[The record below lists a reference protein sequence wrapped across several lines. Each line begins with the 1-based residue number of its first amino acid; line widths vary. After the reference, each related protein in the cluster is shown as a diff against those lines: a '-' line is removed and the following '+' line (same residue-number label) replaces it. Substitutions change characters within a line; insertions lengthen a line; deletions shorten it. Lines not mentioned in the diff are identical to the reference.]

1 MEHFVEGWTTP
12 IDYQLKKNGVPFDAT
27 GMTVELILRDK
38 NGVEVIEGGSTAWS
52 DAPNSIARYSP
63 SATDLT
69 VARSPM
75 RVHWKVVDG
84 AGKVAFFPK
93 GEYEQWVIHQP

>member
-1 MEHFVEGWTTP
+1 MENFVEGWTTP
-12 IDYQLKKNGVPFDAT
+12 IDYQLKKNGAPFNAA

-38 NGVEVIEGGSTAWS
+38 NKVEIAEGGLTAWS
-52 DAPNSIARYSP
+52 DETQSIVRYTP

-75 RVHWKVVDG
+75 RVHWKVTDG

-93 GEYEQWVIHQP
+93 GEFEEWVIHQP